1 MSFPFNMF
9 NPIDSINSWNPISIP
24 SFSMFNTI
32 NPTNSW
38 NPISIPSFSMFNTIN
53 PTNSWSPTSFPL
65 FNMFDTNN
73 NIFANL
79 QNLCSKNEIYGIN
92 SNGILQSIKDAG
104 YDKNKGLKL
113 AKIAQKNAVGF
124 KHKCATYVKKAIE
137 ESGLGK
143 YEYGHA
149 YECANILKK
158 NKNFKEISTKGLD
171 LSKLP
176 AGCVLVYGKKVAKYS
191 PQYGHVEITLGNG
204 KAASDG
210 ITNNI
215 RQGAR
220 VFVPVSKNYIA

>member
-1 MSFPFNMF
+1 MASNFMFNPINPTYSLNPISFSSFNMF
-9 NPIDSINSWNPISIP
+9 NTSNPINMWNSISFP
-24 SFSMFNTI
+24 SFNMFNTG
-32 NPTNSW
+32 
-38 NPISIPSFSMFNTIN
+38 
-53 PTNSWSPTSFPL
+53 
-65 FNMFDTNN
+65 N

-79 QNLCSKNEIYGIN
+79 LNFCSKNEKYKIN

-104 YDKNKGLKL
+104 YDQNKGLKL
-113 AKIAQKNAVGF
+113 ARIAQKNAVGF

-143 YEYGHA
+143 YESGHA

-158 NKNFKEISTKGLD
+158 NKNFKEISTTGLD

-210 ITNNI
+210 ITNKI
-215 RQGAR
+215 RPGAR
-220 VFVPVSKNYIA
+220 VFVPVSKNYTA